1 MDCTTNL
8 PCAESGA
15 ESVSTHF
22 HCIPALPEF
31 LSIHNLVSFVSI
43 EPIHVVNSREV
54 GVEFGSVYTKPV
66 PLLKHLLESNWS
78 VSNVPPVQLQNP
90 TPDIIMQQQHAI
102 NKIIINSDDIIYNTV
117 IYLLFILFYF
127 NHSPIFCVIKVITFF
142 RHGGVIDNECYDN
155 TNNCERNFIR
165 RHLLYTSY
173 FFFSLQ

>member
-78 VSNVPPVQLQNP
+78 VSNVPPVQFQNP
-90 TPDIIMQQQHAI
+90 TPDIIMQLIKLLSIQ
-102 NKIIINSDDIIYNTV
+102 TR
-117 IYLLFILFYF
+117 LFI
-127 NHSPIFCVIKVITFF
+127 
-142 RHGGVIDNECYDN
+142 
-155 TNNCERNFIR
+155 
-165 RHLLYTSY
+165 
-173 FFFSLQ
+173 